1 MKLKNN
7 YVLVIPARYKSS
19 RLPGKPLIPLAGK
32 PMIIRTCIQCAKAVN
47 KDKIIVATD
56 DKRISE
62 VCQKYGFRAILTK
75 KNCLTGTD
83 RVAEIAKKVK
93 ANFYINVQGDE
104 PIFNPKDILKLIK
117 NTKKTNKNVVLG
129 YAEIKKKNDIKNK
142 NKPKIIF
149 DKDHFLIYS
158 SRNPIPFSTKNHN
171 KRFYRGIWAYCY
183 PRDKLI
189 AFSKNRKKTF
199 LEEHEDIEIL
209 RFLEMG
215 FKVKM
220 IKMSDKSISV
230 DVPSDIKKIEI
241 NI

>member
-129 YAEIKKKNDIKNK
+129 YAEIKKK
-142 NKPKIIF
+142 KI
-149 DKDHFLIYS
+149 
-158 SRNPIPFSTKNHN
+158 
-171 KRFYRGIWAYCY
+171 
-183 PRDKLI
+183 
-189 AFSKNRKKTF
+189 
-199 LEEHEDIEIL
+199 
-209 RFLEMG
+209 
-215 FKVKM
+215 
-220 IKMSDKSISV
+220 
-230 DVPSDIKKIEI
+230 
-241 NI
+241 